1 MARGL
6 TRCDDGLVVGGYPRT
21 RPRETWAWA
30 AVVVAGVNTVGV
42 GVALVVIVTTDVRFD
57 IVEAGAWLTVVA
69 GTAFPLLA
77 ALMLHANSDDTHSP
91 THLPRLAWLFV
102 GFGVLCAGTV
112 VVHTYADYAL
122 RRAEPLAYP
131 AAWVA
136 SWVWVGAPGGFLLIL
151 LLFPTGELTGP
162 RWRVVPVGI
171 GAGCAAMCLAIAL
184 GPGDMTDFTGNHQ
197 NPLGVASAKAALHAV
212 GTAGVALLVVCA
224 AATVGSVGWRYR
236 SGGPAVRDQLRLL
249 LFTVALMGV
258 AIALPVPDGWA
269 VASVALFAVAS
280 LLIPVALGV
289 ALVRRDRLVLPRV
302 LVFGLLS
309 TLLLTAYLAVVGLA
323 AALFG
328 ARGDRIA
335 SLVGV
340 GVVAVAAAP
349 LRTRIQRGVDLVVY
363 GDRGNP
369 YHALSDLGRLTAETR
384 NDLLGEVVRAVAHAL
399 RCPYAAVMLAGDTV
413 PAAAVGTPIGGEV
426 TVPLLLRGREVGA
439 LVLSRRSDGSA
450 YSARDMALVLDLARH
465 IAVAVH
471 AAALTADL
479 QRSREQLVIAREEE
493 RRRIR
498 RDLHDGLGPAL
509 AGIALGL
516 DAARNTLAGDPDG
529 ATAVLAELKDEV
541 RLSIADVRRLIYD
554 LRPPALDRLGLV
566 PAVEEYAARLAER
579 GALTVQVSAPAL
591 PPLPAAVEVA
601 AYRIATE
608 ALTNAARHSHA
619 RCSTVSFDIDDRRL
633 RLEVEDDGV
642 GLREGRNANG
652 DGLGLEAM
660 AERAAELGGTCTV
673 SSRTRGG
680 TSVTVMLPL
689 RSQS

>member
-1 MARGL
+1 MTSRPTG
-6 TRCDDGLVVGGYPRT
+6 CDDGLVVGGFPRT

-42 GVALVVIVTTDVRFD
+42 GVALVVIITTDVRLD
-57 IVEAGAWLTVVA
+57 IVQTGAWLNVVA
-69 GTAFPLLA
+69 GTVFPLLA
-77 ALMLHANSDDTHSP
+77 ALILHANADPTHSP
-91 THLPRLAWLFV
+91 TRLRRLAWLFV
-102 GFGVLCAGTV
+102 GFGALCAGTI
-112 VVHTYADYAL
+112 VVHAYADYAL
-122 RRAEPLAYP
+122 RRHEPLAYP

-136 SWVWVGAPGGFLLIL
+136 SWLWVGAPGGFLLIL

-162 RWRVVPVGI
+162 RWRIVPVGI
-171 GAGCAAMCLAIAL
+171 GAACAAMWLAIAL
-184 GPGDMTDFTGNHQ
+184 APGAMTDFTGNHQ
-197 NPLGVASAKAALHAV
+197 NPLGVAWAKAALQAV
-212 GTAGVALLVVCA
+212 GTAGFALLMVCA
-224 AATVGSVGWRYR
+224 AATAGSVGWRYR
-236 SGGPAVRDQLRLL
+236 SGRPAVRDQLRLL
-249 LFTVALMGV
+249 VFTVALMVV
-258 AIALPVPDGWA
+258 AVALPVPDGWA
-269 VASVALFAVAS
+269 VASVALWAAAS
-280 LLIPVALGV
+280 LLLPVALGV
-289 ALVRRDRLVLPRV
+289 ALVRRDGLVLPRV

-328 ARGDRIA
+328 ARVDRIA

-349 LRTRIQRGVDLVVY
+349 LRTRIQRGVDGLVY

-369 YHALSDLGRLTAETR
+369 YHALSDLGRLMAETP

-413 PAAAVGTPIGGEV
+413 PAAAVGTPTGGEV

-439 LVLSRRSDGSA
+439 LVLSRRGDGSA

-529 ATAVLAELKDEV
+529 ATATLAELKDEV
-541 RLSIADVRRLIYD
+541 QVSIADVRRLVYD

-566 PAVEEYAARLAER
+566 PAVEEYAARLGER
-579 GALTVQVSAPAL
+579 GALTVQVSAPAM

-619 RCSTVSFDIDDRRL
+619 QGSSVSFDIDDQGL
-633 RLEVEDDGV
+633 RLEVDDDGV
-642 GLREGRNANG
+642 GLQRGGNPSG
-652 DGLGLEAM
+652 DGLGLRAM